1 MPRYAIFFRLKG
13 ETVAMAME
21 NPSDRSAIV
30 SKLCQDAGGRL
41 ESYYW
46 MFGEWD
52 GFAVAKLPDSATAA
66 ALSLAVSSTGTFAQI
81 ATHELIPV
89 DQINRT
95 LERAK
100 EFRSRYQPI
109 GTAR

>member
-1 MPRYAIFFRLKG
+1 MPKYAIFFRLKG
-13 ETVAMAME
+13 ETVAKAME

-30 SKLCQDAGGRL
+30 NKICQDAGGKL

-52 GFAVAKLPDSATAA
+52 GLAVVELPDSATAG
-66 ALSLAVSSTGTFAQI
+66 ALALAVSSTGTFEQI

-100 EFRSRYQPI
+100 EFRAVYQPI
-109 GTAR
+109 GAAR